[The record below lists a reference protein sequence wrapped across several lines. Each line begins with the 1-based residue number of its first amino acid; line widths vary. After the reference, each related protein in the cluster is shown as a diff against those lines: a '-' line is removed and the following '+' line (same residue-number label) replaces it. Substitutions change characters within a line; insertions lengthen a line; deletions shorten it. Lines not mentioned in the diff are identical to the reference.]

1 MDLVNRYLQAVR
13 FWLPRKQQSDMIA
26 ELSEDIRSEMEER
39 SQALGRP
46 LNESEV
52 EELLRR
58 RGSPILVANRY
69 LPQQSLIGP
78 LLFPIYRFVVIVVSL
93 VLLIPIALGTL
104 VTALSPGLGAVR
116 SHSWL
121 SLVGLTW
128 SHLWTGWFAA
138 MAIVTLV
145 FAVLERTHAQQHI
158 LESWNPRK
166 LPPVRHPSLIPRST
180 SAIELAVNLAV
191 LFWWIANTA
200 PPLRLH
206 FGTLSIAFT
215 AQWAVFF
222 WATLALI
229 LVNAAMASLNLVR
242 PLWTAS
248 RITVRLLV
256 DLVGG
261 VFFCWLLRA
270 GIVAAVVSPTFTP
283 EKSLAVTLSMNEW
296 MARLFPYAVFACI
309 AVTAGNLW
317 RYVHLKK
324 KPRTQPRQTAAV

>member
-13 FWLPRKQQSDMIA
+13 FWLPRKQQDDMIA

-39 SQALGRP
+39 SRALGHP
-46 LNESEV
+46 LTEDEV
-52 EELLRR
+52 EELLRQ

-78 LLFPIYRFVVIVVSL
+78 LLFPIYRFVAIVVTFCLL
-93 VLLIPIALGTL
+93 VPIFLGWL
-104 VTALSPGLGAVR
+104 VTVLSPGFGADR
-116 SHSWL
+116 SAHWL

-128 SHLWTGWFAA
+128 SHLWTAWFAA
-138 MAIVTLV
+138 MGIVTLV

-158 LESWNPRK
+158 LESWSPRK

-191 LFWWIANTA
+191 VLWWIANMA
-200 PPLRLH
+200 PPLRFH
-206 FGTLSIAFT
+206 FGNLHIALT
-215 AQWAVFF
+215 AEWSLFF
-222 WATLALI
+222 WATLALT
-229 LVNAAMASLNLVR
+229 VANAVFSSVNLVR
-242 PLWTAS
+242 PFWTAQ

-256 DLVGG
+256 DLVGA

-270 GIVAAVVSPTFTP
+270 NIVAAVVSPTFTP
-283 EKSLAVTLSMNEW
+283 EKALAVTLSMNQW
-296 MARLFPYAVFACI
+296 LARMFPWAVLACI
-309 AVTAGNLW
+309 AVAAANLW

-324 KPRTQPRQTAAV
+324 KPRAQPRQAATV